1 MSVERQI
8 LVTWVNL
15 GFYWYRCRACLFVFN
30 PGSSLNES
38 LNEVVIEKASEFV
51 KKKKKCNKKHA
62 AFNLEQWFSN
72 CVPPEHR
79 HP

>member
-51 KKKKKCNKKHA
+51 GGKKMQQKACCLQLRAVVLKLC
-62 AFNLEQWFSN
+62 S
-72 CVPPEHR
+72 P
-79 HP
+79 